1 MAGATVDRHINSL
14 FSSCA
19 YRVGGCLLDPG
30 DEWEGFADVE
40 AILLTH
46 AHFDH
51 IYGVDR
57 VLELNPGA
65 MVYTNEIG
73 REMLLSDKLN
83 LSRYHETPYVCRYPE
98 RIRLVEDGEI
108 LRFGEV
114 EAEALFTPGHSGS
127 CVTWLIGDALFSGDS
142 WIPGVKTVVNLPGAD
157 KALAKASEERIR
169 SLAAGHRLFPG
180 HFVG

>member
-1 MAGATVDRHINSL
+1 MAGATVVRHINSL
-14 FSSCA
+14 FNSCA

-30 DEWEGFADVE
+30 DEWERFADVE
-40 AILLTH
+40 AILL
-46 AHFDH
+46 
-51 IYGVDR
+51 
-57 VLELNPGA
+57 
-65 MVYTNEIG
+65 TNEIG